1 MAATKKE
8 PSERDKLLKELRSI
22 IKDVDEEGLA
32 FLIRQ
37 GRVILH
43 NMKIDELNREAEK
56 LHQKKRAAA
65 GKEKETG
72 GAVSIERG
80 SFGRSYILAI
90 GGQRKIVDQEEILGL
105 AEIARAAKSE
115 KSALDRLYR
124 WLEANRDDILL
135 DAGIEPKDENLR
147 ALYSA
152 LTTQFKPKK

>member
-37 GRVILH
+37 ARVIIH
-43 NMKIDELNREAEK
+43 NMKIDELNRKAEK
-56 LHQKKRAAA
+56 LHQKKRTAA

-80 SFGRSYILAI
+80 SFGRSYILSI
-90 GGQRKIVDQEEILGL
+90 GGQRKIIDQEEILGL